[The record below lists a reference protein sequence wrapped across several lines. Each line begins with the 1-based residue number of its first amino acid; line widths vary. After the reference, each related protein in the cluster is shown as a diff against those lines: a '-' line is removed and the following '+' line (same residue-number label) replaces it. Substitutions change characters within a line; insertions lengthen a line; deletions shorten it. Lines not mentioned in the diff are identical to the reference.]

1 MRWEYEDIR
10 SSVRQRYGYNV
21 VRIIAGCDIRVWAF
35 HNCRFSFLCEICILA
50 LGKSKA
56 VDKSA
61 HCILQRVWRGYNSL
75 SIGQSVFRYSWKL
88 SQVLGHANM
97 FNYFLLRIDC
107 SAKSSELSE
116 TVGHYD
122 TLTSRVFEPSF
133 VSRLGLILMI
143 ELGQIIWYRFTRCF
157 WCKMICFY
165 IKQKSDGCISYPN
178 EMHTLPERRLD
189 SRSAFFGV
197 ILTTCKKKSWGGNKT
212 IFDHF

>member
-1 MRWEYEDIR
+1 MRWEYVVVR

-116 TVGHYD
+116 TVGHL
-122 TLTSRVFEPSF
+122 TLLLVEFLSQVWLVGWSLWSEWIKSLVQVYRKGVNFENFWILKSVKVQN
-133 VSRLGLILMI
+133 VSYKLI
-143 ELGQIIWYRFTRCF
+143 
-157 WCKMICFY
+157 
-165 IKQKSDGCISYPN
+165 
-178 EMHTLPERRLD
+178 
-189 SRSAFFGV
+189 
-197 ILTTCKKKSWGGNKT
+197 
-212 IFDHF
+212 